1 MTQKSKIKITDDIQ
15 IRNQIF
21 ELYQT
26 KNQKELANWA
36 LKVAVHILEKINLDT
51 ETIQDKIEI
60 LNAWQED
67 KKTTQEIRQAALS
80 IHQEAR
86 NIQDEIQTAA
96 LRTLGHAIATG
107 HMKEH
112 ALVASDYAIQ
122 CINKITQNDPQASS
136 KERTWQIKQLK
147 K

>member
-1 MTQKSKIKITDDIQ
+1 MTQKSKIKITDDTQ

-36 LKVAVHILEKINLDT
+36 LKVAMHILEQINL
-51 ETIQDKIEI
+51 ESEIIQEKIEI

-67 KKTTQEIRQAALS
+67 KKTTQEIRQAALL

-86 NIQDEIQTAA
+86 NAEDEIKTSA
-96 LRTLGHAIATG
+96 LRALGHAIATG

-136 KERTWQIKQLK
+136 KERTWQIEQLK